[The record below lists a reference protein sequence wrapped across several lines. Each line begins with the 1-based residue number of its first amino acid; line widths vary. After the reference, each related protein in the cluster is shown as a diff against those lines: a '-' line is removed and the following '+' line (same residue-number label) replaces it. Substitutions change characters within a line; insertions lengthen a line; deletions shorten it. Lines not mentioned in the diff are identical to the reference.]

1 MAILI
6 VTNRVLNEIPTSP
19 EFLFGETLNTKG
31 GCEIRLATF
40 DKNPDGTWRGDL
52 IEEAV

>member
-19 EFLFGETLNTKG
+19 EFLFGETLNPPFP
-31 GCEIRLATF
+31 R
-40 DKNPDGTWRGDL
+40 
-52 IEEAV
+52 